1 MKKSKYN
8 IEVNDNG
15 LLIFNTL
22 SKELIC
28 LNGEAEK
35 MYAQGI
41 FVNSEFTEKLL
52 KKNIIVDDD
61 FDEFRYARFNHYKK
75 ILSDDLLEI
84 TIIPTQN
91 CNFRCQYCF

>member
-52 KKNIIVDDD
+52 K
-61 FDEFRYARFNHYKK
+61 R
-75 ILSDDLLEI
+75 ILL
-84 TIIPTQN
+84 
-91 CNFRCQYCF
+91 